1 MFMSLLVVGN
11 IAYDTIAR
19 VKFLPNRNQATSIE
33 NIILSNGGCA
43 GNVAVVANNL
53 GVKTSLYSAV
63 GEDFRD
69 SSYQKQLLDFGIDL
83 SYLQYTTE
91 LTARSF
97 IFSDERENQQ
107 IYYYPGASSKLVERY
122 VDFDRFTNIHFTA
135 GEMSIYKNLMEK
147 AKSVVISF
155 DPGQEMFHRP
165 VKEQIIDCLSFV
177 SYLFLNEHEY
187 RFLLDF
193 IGSND
198 TKDLFGRKMR
208 AIIVSR
214 GKDGATL
221 YYRNEKIDIPAVN
234 VKDVKDPTG
243 AGDAHRAG
251 FLAGIIKGFDE
262 ITACKIGNI
271 AASFIIQEMGTQ
283 MNLPSW
289 GDIKKILET
298 D

>member
-1 MFMSLLVVGN
+1 MSLLVIGN

-33 NIILSNGGCA
+33 SIILSNGGCA

-83 SYLQYTTE
+83 SYLQYTAE

-107 IYYYPGASSKLVERY
+107 IYYYPGASSKLVERD

-165 VKEQIIDCLSFV
+165 VKEQIIDCLPFV

-187 RFLLDF
+187 NFLLDF

-198 TKDLFGRKMR
+198 TRDLFGRKMR

-214 GKDGATL
+214 GKDGTTL
-221 YYRNEKIDIPAVN
+221 YYRDEKIDIPAVN

-262 ITACKIGNI
+262 TTACKIGNI

-283 MNLPSW
+283 MNLPRW
-289 GDIKKILET
+289 EDIEKMLDT